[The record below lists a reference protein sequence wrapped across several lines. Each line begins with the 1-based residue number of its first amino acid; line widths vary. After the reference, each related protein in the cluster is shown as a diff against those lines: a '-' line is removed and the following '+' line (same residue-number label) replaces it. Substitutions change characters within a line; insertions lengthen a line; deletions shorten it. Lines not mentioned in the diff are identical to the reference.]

1 VKTKK
6 TVKPAKLKTTKLKT
20 SKRGKGRPKKSRK
33 SVPVCGDTTFGVRLP
48 DRQIAWLHRKAKE
61 ASKDSTRTVSAAE
74 FIRQLVS
81 REMAAEVEAKRLEAA
96 PKGQVTGAPVDNARR
111 NSIDDP
117 IDASYEVKPES
128 FTPAAATPPTLASQA
143 G

>member
-1 VKTKK
+1 MKSKKTK
-6 TVKPAKLKTTKLKT
+6 TA
-20 SKRGKGRPKKSRK
+20 KRGKGRPSKARK
-33 SVPVCGDTTFGVRLP
+33 SVPVCGDKTFGVRLP

-61 ASKDSTRTVSAAE
+61 ASKDSTRTVSVAE

-81 REMAAEVEAKRLEAA
+81 REMAAEADAKRLEAA
-96 PKGQVTGAPVDNARR
+96 PKGQVTGAQVDNARR
-111 NSIDDP
+111 NPIDDP
-117 IDASYEVKPES
+117 VDAIYGVKPES